1 MTPHRLAKQQHKHT
15 RKSFWGT
22 KSERSIAVLLKAH
35 ANERSYRYL
44 LPPPTRRAPARR
56 RRFRV
61 RFLPIADIA
70 NHGALLPSTEKSRPT
85 TPPSPL
91 PLRAARVRVT
101 PVRRVPA
108 RLLPPISIA
117 QYRRP
122 LAETA
127 VATAWHPPSI
137 MFARCGGDCIHI
149 RLAQASV
156 SHPIATFSATAPA
169 GPRRAMKPA

>member
-56 RRFRV
+56 RRF
-61 RFLPIADIA
+61 
-70 NHGALLPSTEKSRPT
+70 NHGALLPSTEKSPPT

-117 QYRRP
+117 QYRWP

-127 VATAWHPPSI
+127 
-137 MFARCGGDCIHI
+137 
-149 RLAQASV
+149 
-156 SHPIATFSATAPA
+156 
-169 GPRRAMKPA
+169 